1 MPPCKWSENMARK
14 SSKAVKIV
22 RVKTPVMVRQPRN
35 PRASK
40 AMVRATRSRGLGAV
54 KLREEK
60 HALTAIVAAG
70 VLGLIESKSPESISA
85 LSIGPLKPA
94 ATLGIGAWLLN
105 RFSKNKT
112 LEHAATGLLS
122 VAAYDLAKT
131 GIEGEGDWNEGE

>member
-1 MPPCKWSENMARK
+1 MARR

-22 RVKTPVMVRQPRN
+22 RVKTPVVVRSPRTS

-70 VLGLIESKSPESISA
+70 VLGLIESKSPESITA

-131 GIEGEGDWNEGE
+131 GIEGEGDWNNDGE